1 MYHRHSDFWAVWLL
15 LAILFINTESLFK
28 ISLGLLVIA
37 GVTYIKENTKVK
49 LCETETME
57 KIMDTWL

>member
-15 LAILFINTESLFK
+15 LAILFINIESLFK

-37 GVTYIKENTKVK
+37 GVTYTKENTKVK

>member
-1 MYHRHSDFWAVWLL
+1 M
-15 LAILFINTESLFK
+15 ESLFK

-57 KIMDTWL
+57 KIMDT

>member
-15 LAILFINTESLFK
+15 LAILFINIESLFK

-37 GVTYIKENTKVK
+37 SVTYTKENTKVK